1 VLFYIWF
8 LFSQKG
14 KIIVCKHNS
23 DHRNL
28 SFSTFSIRYQTK
40 QYENNMRYL
49 LLICLYFLPFK
60 SEAKAPKLTEK
71 QLNSPPP
78 RIIRTCCSFGSEV
91 SVLGIPGLKI
101 SDITSVSA
109 LGPHQYL
116 GNEEEGNG
124 IIYTRRGGFIDM
136 GHLRDQADWTAYLYA
151 YIMLHKERGLAIRK
165 LGYEGGTKNL
175 TVLAPTTMCAEDVML
190 LAGKIA
196 YDLSVWHEIATWF
209 GASYIPLLPERF
221 SSFSVEDAY
230 SNLLGVHLGIAA
242 LQSDLP
248 YEEAMTKLIYETLES
263 LDAVSS
269 QQDTH
274 DAMEAVHNIWWTRN
288 KSLPSKNI
296 LLYRQ
301 LDIYPQVSPLLVPG
315 WECDSKVP
323 PLAVPLYT
331 SEQVALNE
339 YYHLEFK
346 LNIRF
351 PYRALFPIRKG
362 RWVTSDDFVLLIEQV
377 GIELALEEEKKQRVQ
392 ERKADRRT
400 AQEERRARQLK

>member
-1 VLFYIWF
+1 
-8 LFSQKG
+8 
-14 KIIVCKHNS
+14 
-23 DHRNL
+23 
-28 SFSTFSIRYQTK
+28 
-40 QYENNMRYL
+40 MRYL

-109 LGPHQYL
+109 LGSHQYL